1 MEKERK
7 ENKGFEMKIENW
19 DNELVNNIFF
29 YSDGLGIIVD
39 QKGKCFLNLC

>member
-19 DNELVNNIFF
+19 DNEFVNNIFF

-39 QKGKCFLNLC
+39 